1 MATTTLSRYLRGQ
14 RDAILRNDP
23 GVRAG
28 NADAVHDMRVATR
41 RLRSTL
47 RTFRALLDRSRTD
60 PLRDELRWLGR
71 ALGAVRDGDVL
82 ADRLAKAVAAEP
94 PELVVGP
101 VGTRI
106 RQRLA
111 DGTAEAREELAAALD
126 SPRYA
131 ALLAALDTLVS
142 AAPARV
148 PGKRLRR
155 LARKAL
161 RRADRRLDAADR
173 PRPAHAG
180 LRLPLPS
187 DGDRDTALHEARKA
201 YKRARYAV
209 EVLRPVA
216 GRPAKRLGKRLTAL
230 QDVLG
235 AYQDGVVAAQLLRD
249 YGMRAH
255 LDGDNAFTYGLLYAR
270 QRGTGT
276 GVPAGLDPARRRA
289 TRRRVR
295 RWLD

>member
-1 MATTTLSRYLRGQ
+1 MVDES
-14 RDAILRNDP
+14 
-23 GVRAG
+23 G
-28 NADAVHDMRVATR
+28 N
-41 RLRSTL
+41 
-47 RTFRALLDRSRTD
+47 
-60 PLRDELRWLGR
+60 PLKN
-71 ALGAVRDGDVL
+71 VCV
-82 ADRLAKAVAAEP
+82 
-94 PELVVGP
+94 VVGP

-161 RRADRRLDAADR
+161 RRADRWLDAADR

-209 EVLRPVA
+209 EVH
-216 GRPAKRLGKRLTAL
+216 
-230 QDVLG
+230 QH
-235 AYQDGVVAAQLLRD
+235 GVVVIVVDHAVVVQP
-249 YGMRAH
+249 
-255 LDGDNAFTYGLLYAR
+255 F
-270 QRGTGT
+270 QQ
-276 GVPAGLDPARRRA
+276 
-289 TRRRVR
+289 
-295 RWLD
+295 